1 MKLSSQINRENITHE
16 NALHSYAGN
25 GCGFWTWCSCCP
37 RPSCSGQGARLLR
50 RGNRRHQPGPL
61 SQGVL
66 PQGSGHHQGR
76 GVRIVSVGGTAGGAK
91 VTALDGEAPKRAV
104 VQVWDSMEKIQA
116 WRSNPEYK
124 ELRKVGDKYAKF
136 RSYTVEGLPQ

>member
-1 MKLSSQINRENITHE
+1 ME
-16 NALHSYAGN
+16 AAG
-25 GCGFWTWCSCCP
+25 
-37 RPSCSGQGARLLR
+37 RPERDHRGMRCAVRL
-50 RGNRRHQPGPL
+50 PL
-61 SQGVL
+61 SAARSRYQVHPVL
-66 PQGSGHHQGR
+66 PSDHCVR
-76 GVRIVSVGGTAGGAK
+76 SSRAAGVARAQPEPECL
-91 VTALDGEAPKRAV
+91 TALDGEAPKRAV